1 MGVRTDKQG
10 GVTLIVMENPPVNA
24 LTCKS
29 GFVGD
34 LHRAI
39 EGAARDPAVEAI
51 VITEAG
57 RFFSGGEDLSDL
69 GADPERDVAPIR
81 ALIAALDAIDKP
93 VIAAI
98 HGIAFGGG
106 VELALACHVRLGTAG
121 TRLALPEV
129 TLGLLPGAGGT
140 QRLVRLVPVPAALDL
155 MLSGRQVDADTAKA
169 LGLLDQV
176 VVGDLL
182 QEAVIAAQALATS
195 GAKPR
200 RTRDLEIK
208 LTPDTATAIA
218 AAREAALR
226 RKGVGVAAA
235 KIVDCVEAALS
246 KPFDEA
252 LAFERQAFND
262 LVVTEP
268 ACALRHAFLLNRKV
282 DKVAGLPK
290 SQREI
295 QQVAVIGAG
304 TMGTGISTC
313 LLNAGMSVTLIDA
326 DRGICEQAGAR
337 IRKLIEGAAARG
349 RITAEEAAERQ
360 ARLAVGASLADAG
373 AADLAIEA
381 VYEDLGLKHEIF
393 RELDRVAKSDAI
405 LATNTSTLD
414 VDRIADSVGRPARVI
429 GTHFFSPAHVMK
441 LLEIVRTPR
450 TAPEVVADTLAFARK
465 IGKVGVVAGV
475 CDGFIGNR
483 IFEEY
488 LRQAYFLLEEGALP
502 QQIDHALET
511 WGFAMGPMRVM
522 DLAGQ
527 DIGWKIRQRR
537 AIEHP
542 SRVYSAIPD
551 RICEMGRFGQ
561 KTGAGYYL
569 YPNNQGKP
577 VVDPTIDE
585 LVVNHSAKLGITR
598 VAIAD
603 EVIVARCLFTMINE
617 GARIIEDGIA
627 KRPLDIDA
635 VYLHGY
641 GFPDW
646 RGGLMF
652 QADRI
657 GLPKVLERIRQF
669 AKGYQGWAW
678 EPAPLLVKLAESGG
692 SFGSLNG

>member
-1 MGVRTDKQG
+1 M
-10 GVTLIVMENPPVNA
+10 
-24 LTCKS
+24 
-29 GFVGD
+29 
-34 LHRAI
+34 
-39 EGAARDPAVEAI
+39 
-51 VITEAG
+51 
-57 RFFSGGEDLSDL
+57 
-69 GADPERDVAPIR
+69 
-81 ALIAALDAIDKP
+81 
-93 VIAAI
+93 
-98 HGIAFGGG
+98 
-106 VELALACHVRLGTAG
+106 
-121 TRLALPEV
+121 
-129 TLGLLPGAGGT
+129 
-140 QRLVRLVPVPAALDL
+140 
-155 MLSGRQVDADTAKA
+155 
-169 LGLLDQV
+169 
-176 VVGDLL
+176 
-182 QEAVIAAQALATS
+182 
-195 GAKPR
+195 
-200 RTRDLEIK
+200 
-208 LTPDTATAIA
+208 
-218 AAREAALR
+218 
-226 RKGVGVAAA
+226 
-235 KIVDCVEAALS
+235 
-246 KPFDEA
+246 
-252 LAFERQAFND
+252 
-262 LVVTEP
+262 
-268 ACALRHAFLLNRKV
+268 
-282 DKVAGLPK
+282 
-290 SQREI
+290 
-295 QQVAVIGAG
+295 
-304 TMGTGISTC
+304 
-313 LLNAGMSVTLIDA
+313 
-326 DRGICEQAGAR
+326 
-337 IRKLIEGAAARG
+337 
-349 RITAEEAAERQ
+349 
-360 ARLAVGASLADAG
+360 GASLADAG